1 MHLAVG
7 ALIDKSSNSRLSYN
21 KQLSNFD
28 LFLRCLILRQLD
40 QPSTFNNIQFDE
52 GTGALNLEVTTT
64 KEDKDGIETLQ
75 VEKIWS
81 L

>member
-1 MHLAVG
+1 MG
-7 ALIDKSSNSRLSYN
+7 IY
-21 KQLSNFD
+21 
-28 LFLRCLILRQLD
+28 RCFEIIRNQE
-40 QPSTFNNIQFDE
+40 QPTVFNNIQFDE

-64 KEDKDGIETLQ
+64 KADKDGTEKIQ